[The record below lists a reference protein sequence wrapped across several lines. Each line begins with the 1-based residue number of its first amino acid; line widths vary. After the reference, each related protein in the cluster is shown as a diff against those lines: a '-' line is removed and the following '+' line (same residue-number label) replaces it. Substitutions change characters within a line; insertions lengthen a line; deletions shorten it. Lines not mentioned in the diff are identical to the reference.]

1 MKKNVIA
8 LAVLAAMAAPLAV
21 QAQPT
26 VYGKVHVSLDSN
38 NVENAAGDTTKDN
51 FELKS
56 RASRVG
62 VKGSEDLGNGLKA
75 VYGLEW
81 QVDVA
86 DTGNL
91 SARNQFVGLAG
102 GFGTVLAGRHDT
114 PMKISTGKLDF
125 FADESGDYNSTVGFV
140 DVRAPNAIAY
150 ISPNMTGLTIAA
162 AVVPGEGAGADN
174 AALTDYAND
183 ANGLAD
189 VTSIALMYSAG
200 PLYLSA
206 AHEAA
211 SSDALDQADDGY
223 TQIRLGA
230 GYSVA
235 GVDLALVYETQDTGT
250 DDGVGDRALTQVSA
264 RYNMGANA
272 IKAMYGMADDW
283 SEIDESGHTT
293 YAVGFDHKFSKSTKA
308 YAQYTAVDSDD
319 FGGNDSTVLSF
330 GMVTSF

>member
-26 VYGKVHVSLDSN
+26 VYGKIHVSLDSN
-38 NVENAAGDTTKDN
+38 NVENGAGDTTKDN

-81 QVDVA
+81 QVNVTD
-86 DTGNL
+86 GGGL
-91 SARNQFVGLAG
+91 SGRNQFVGLAG
-102 GFGTVLAGRHDT
+102 GFGTILAGRHDT

-125 FADESGDYNSTVGFV
+125 FADESGDYNSTVGFS
-140 DVRAPNAIAY
+140 DVRADNAIAY
-150 ISPNMTGLTIAA
+150 ISPSMTGLTIAA
-162 AVVPGEGAGADN
+162 AVVPGEGSGADG
-174 AALTDYAND
+174 ATGTDK

-189 VTSIALMYSAG
+189 ATSVALMYSAG

-206 AHEAA
+206 AHEAF
-211 SSDALDQADDGY
+211 SSDLLGNPDDGY

-264 RYNMGANA
+264 RYKMGANA

-283 SEIDESGHTT
+283 SEISDTGHTT
-293 YAVGFDHKFSKSTKA
+293 YGVGFDHNFSKSTKA
-308 YAQYTAVDSDD
+308 YAQYTAVDSDE

-330 GMVTSF
+330 GMVTKF